1 MDLKLDGILF
11 ATETSVA
18 IIQCSTITLKDLLLI
33 CYMSGTELSILL
45 FMGQSKEFYFVDLI
59 TNDISERVS
68 YPIAMNNLPKNF

>member
-1 MDLKLDGILF
+1 MDLKHDGILV
-11 ATETSVA
+11 ATHTSVA

-33 CYMSGTELSILL
+33 CYMSGTELSTLL